1 MLQNLYND
9 YFLIEFTF
17 NIEILRLSH
26 KIRTFMNLSLEV
38 QVIFLLLG
46 TKDVH

>member
-1 MLQNLYND
+1 MLQNLFND

-17 NIEILRLSH
+17 NIEILRLSP